1 MEIIVSS
8 MVVTNSLHPA
18 IMETWNTEPLQDVKT
33 GVEYCCLHDNT
44 GNKNDQKR
52 IVNIQL
58 SLMIWG
64 RKVFMMMKLFGVLNC
79 KIGEKRTI

>member
-44 GNKNDQKR
+44 GNKND
-52 IVNIQL
+52 
-58 SLMIWG
+58 
-64 RKVFMMMKLFGVLNC
+64 
-79 KIGEKRTI
+79 